1 MSPTEQELAA
11 EQLYALLPAVYRT
24 RDAAAGGQLQ
34 ALFGVLAA
42 QSAIVAA
49 NLRQLYDDHFI
60 ETCAPWVIPYLGDLI
75 GYNSQYEIA
84 SVNDTRAEVA
94 NTIGARQRKGTKI
107 ALQQVAIDVSGR
119 AAVVVEEFQR
129 LVTTQSMRHL
139 RPDNL
144 ATVSIRDAGRLLRQA
159 SSNGITDSPFDLANR
174 VIDVRRIG
182 PRAPAAACA
191 PAPPPSG
198 GSQSASAQ
206 SSVPLPDPTPLD
218 IALHGGGRANIHD
231 VAIHLWRWRAF
242 TVTRATAFPVDGPG
256 GRRYRFSPLG
266 ADLALF
272 TPQQLPSTPFAA
284 FLTRDDVP
292 QPVTRAE
299 LAQFY
304 GPAGAVL
311 LTADGT
317 DVPVTTVIAANL
329 ADRALPAAGGGSSAG
344 SGSPGSSTGAD
355 GLAGSWCTVSP
366 GKIAIDPELGRIQF
380 AADLTVPP
388 SLQVTFCYG
397 LPWAIGGGPY
407 SRADSL
413 TDVVPDRPGFP
424 ATVGSADYPTLA
436 SAVAGWNSY
445 VAGAGGKAA
454 PDRPTGVITLPGFS
468 SLTEDIT
475 GSAAIQLPPASHL
488 AIVAAP
494 YDNALAVITGDIE
507 VAGLP
512 ATSGSGTAGS
522 GAAGSGTTASGT
534 APTPAAAA
542 AGQLLLSG
550 IWLAGQL
557 TIAGDQCT
565 VALADCTLV
574 PGHGLLP
581 DGTPLHPGEPSVLV
595 TAKGGASLQLTRV
608 ISGPVAAG
616 EGGST
621 SVTGSVLDATSPYYV
636 AHAGP
641 DLASAGP
648 DLTIDGSTV
657 IGKVRARTITLASN
671 SIFDARLGDA
681 DPWTAPVWASRRQAG
696 CVRFCWLPP
705 GSITPR
711 RYSCLPPEQAAED
724 RWAPQFMTTRYG
736 RGAYCLLAGD
746 CPVAVW
752 TGADNGSQLGVYQQ
766 AQETEAV
773 RNVQMRVPEHLPAR
787 LDAGV
792 FLHPARV
799 KGHPRPAGGHGYG
812 YGYGSGS
819 PDGGFT
825 GVGADLIGG
834 GNGQ

>member
-11 EQLYALLPAVYRT
+11 EQLYGLLPAVYRS

-34 ALFGVLAA
+34 ALFGVLAT

-94 NTIGARQRKGTKI
+94 NTILARQRKGTKI

-139 RPDNL
+139 RPENL
-144 ATVSIRDAGRLLRQA
+144 ATVSIRDAGRLLREA
-159 SSNGITDSPFDLANR
+159 SSNGIADSPFDLANR

-191 PAPPPSG
+191 PAPPSG
-198 GSQSASAQ
+198 STQSGSAQSGSARPGRAQ
-206 SSVPLPDPTPLD
+206 SSVPPPDPTPLD

-231 VAIHLWRWRAF
+231 VAIHLWRWQAF
-242 TVTRATAFPVDGPG
+242 TVTKATAFPVDGPG

-272 TPQQLPSTPFAA
+272 TPQQLPATPFTA
-284 FLTRDDVP
+284 FLTRGNVP
-292 QPVTRAE
+292 QPITRAE

-304 GPAGAVL
+304 GPSGAVL

-317 DVPVTTVIAANL
+317 DVPAKTVIAANL
-329 ADRALPAAGGGSSAG
+329 ADRALPAAGGGPSAG
-344 SGSPGSSTGAD
+344 SGSSGGSTGPG
-355 GLAGSWCTVSP
+355 GLAGSWCTVPP
-366 GKIAIDPELGRIQF
+366 GMIAIDPELGRIQF
-380 AADLTVPP
+380 SADLTVPQ
-388 SLQVTFCYG
+388 SLQVTYCYG

-413 TDVVPDRPGFP
+413 KDAVPDDPGFP

-445 VAGAGGKAA
+445 AAGTGGSAA
-454 PDRPTGVITLPGFS
+454 PEHPTGVIKLPVFT

-475 GSAAIQLPPASHL
+475 GSTAIQLSTGSHL

-494 YDNALAVITGDIE
+494 YDNALATITGDIE
-507 VAGLP
+507 VARQP

-522 GAAGSGTTASGT
+522 GTTATGT

-542 AGQLLLSG
+542 GGHLLLSG

-557 TIAGDQCT
+557 TVSGDQCT
-565 VALADCTLV
+565 VTLTDCTLV

-595 TAKGGASLQLTRV
+595 TAKEGASLQLTRV
-608 ISGPVAAG
+608 ISGPIAAA

-621 SVTGSVLDATSPYYV
+621 SVIGSILDATSPYYV

-648 DLTIDGSTV
+648 DLTITGSTV

-671 SIFDARLGDA
+671 SIFHARLGDA

-711 RYSCLPPEQAAED
+711 RYSCLPPEQAAAD
-724 RWAPQFMTTRYG
+724 VWAPQFITTRYG

-746 CPVAVW
+746 CPVAIW
-752 TGADNGSQLGVYQQ
+752 TGADNGSQLGVYWQ

-773 RNVQMRVPEHLPAR
+773 RNVQIRGPEYLPAR
-787 LDAGV
+787 LEAGI
-792 FLHPARV
+792 FLHPAHVR
-799 KGHPRPAGGHGYG
+799 GHPRPAGGYG

-819 PDGGFT
+819 SDGGFT
-825 GVGADLIGG
+825 GIGADLI
-834 GNGQ
+834 